1 MGETSG
7 AGCMFGKSDSGS
19 VWERPVV
26 LDVYV
31 FGIKATQDEECWAEK
46 KKVILDAGVY
56 LRDNTGWWHGKAVT
70 FGCRCV

>member
-7 AGCMFGKSDSGS
+7 ARCMFGKSDSGS

-31 FGIKATQDEECWAEK
+31 FGIKARMRSVGQK